1 VFPQQRIGFVSLAK
15 KLSTALNE
23 TRLLILGGQV
33 LFGFEFNGVFQE
45 GFSSL
50 PWHSRI
56 LHCVSLFSMLVAIG
70 LLIAPSM
77 QHRVVEGGE
86 ETHRIL
92 RATSILAG
100 LALLPFGIS
109 LSIDIFIGM
118 EIIHDTRAG
127 VVTGVVFAVLAA
139 VLWYAMG
146 FGVRAHR
153 GESLVQDE
161 QKPTPLSTKI
171 DQMLTEARVVLPGAQ
186 ALLGFQLTVTLTHAF
201 QQLPPSAKH
210 AHAIAL
216 CCVGLAIVL
225 LMTPAALHR
234 IGFRGEES
242 RSFLSL
248 GSAFVM
254 TAPLP
259 LAIGI
264 ATDIYVAIGKAVESQ
279 KVGTAAGVAAIC
291 VLLMLWYVQ
300 PLLIRRQRQPSIPNE
315 A

>member
-1 VFPQQRIGFVSLAK
+1 VSLAK

-45 GFSSL
+45 GFTSL
-50 PWHSRI
+50 PWHSRA
-56 LHCVSLFSMLVAIG
+56 LHCLSLFFMLLAIG

-77 QHRVVEGGE
+77 QHRIVERGE
-86 ETHRIL
+86 ETRRIL
-92 RATSILAG
+92 RATSLLAG
-100 LALLPFGIS
+100 LALLPFALS

-118 EIIHDTRAG
+118 ETIHDSRAG
-127 VVTGVVFAVLAA
+127 LVSGAIFAMLAG
-139 VLWYAMG
+139 VLWYALG

-153 GESLVQDE
+153 GERPVQDQE
-161 QKPTPLSTKI
+161 KPTPLSTKI

-186 ALLGFQLTVTLTHAF
+186 ALLGFQLTVTLTNAF
-201 QQLPPSAKH
+201 QHLPPSAKH
-210 AHAIAL
+210 AHAVAL

-234 IGFRGEES
+234 IGFKGEES
-242 RSFLSL
+242 KSFLGM

-279 KVGTAAGVAAIC
+279 KGGILAGVAAIC
-291 VLLMLWYVQ
+291 VLLLLWYLL
-300 PLLIRRQRQPSIPNE
+300 PLLIRRQRQASMAKE